1 MVKVLEKE
9 TVGFDPLA
17 WMNDEPVDQQESSI
31 NSTTEVKGKPEV
43 AVSEEV
49 TVEEVTN
56 ENEKTEESEVHV
68 VDEIQGETETV
79 EVEAIVTADEN
90 TEIEIEEPVEA
101 IEQGVETGNESKITL
116 DATLNIQTVGIL
128 YDQFEK
134 MLDTQNTIEIDASSV
149 ESIDTA
155 SLQLI
160 TVFKQAGIKLQ
171 KEISI
176 DFPSDKFIEAAEIL
190 GLAELLEVDQAA
202 AGFF

>member
-1 MVKVLEKE
+1 MAKILEKE
-9 TVGFDPLA
+9 TIGFDPLA

-49 TVEEVTN
+49 IVEEVTN

-90 TEIEIEEPVEA
+90 TEIEVEEPVEV
-101 IEQGVETGNESKITL
+101 IEQNVEIESESKITL

-134 MLDTQNTIEIDASSV
+134 MLDTQKTIEIDASSV

-160 TVFKQAGIKLQ
+160 TVFKQTGIKLQ

>member
-1 MVKVLEKE
+1 M
-9 TVGFDPLA
+9 
-17 WMNDEPVDQQESSI
+17 
-31 NSTTEVKGKPEV
+31 
-43 AVSEEV
+43 
-49 TVEEVTN
+49 
-56 ENEKTEESEVHV
+56 
-68 VDEIQGETETV
+68 DEIQGETETV

-90 TEIEIEEPVEA
+90 TEIEVEEPVEV
-101 IEQGVETGNESKITL
+101 IEQNVEIESESKITL

-134 MLDTQNTIEIDASSV
+134 MFDTQKTIEIDASSV

>member
-1 MVKVLEKE
+1 MAKILEKE
-9 TVGFDPLA
+9 TIGFDPLA

-43 AVSEEV
+43 
-49 TVEEVTN
+49 TVEKVTN
-56 ENEKTEESEVHV
+56 EIEKTEESEVHV

-90 TEIEIEEPVEA
+90 TEIEVEEPVEV
-101 IEQGVETGNESKITL
+101 IEQNVEIESESKITL

-134 MLDTQNTIEIDASSV
+134 MFDTQKTIEIDASSV

>member
-1 MVKVLEKE
+1 MVKVVENE

-17 WMNDEPVDQQESSI
+17 WMNDELVEQQESSI

-43 AVSEEV
+43 AVS
-49 TVEEVTN
+49 EVTN

-90 TEIEIEEPVEA
+90 TEIEVEEPVEV
-101 IEQGVETGNESKITL
+101 IEQNVEIESESKITL

-134 MLDTQNTIEIDASSV
+134 MLDTQKTIEIDASSV

-160 TVFKQAGIKLQ
+160 TVFKQAGVKLQ

>member
-1 MVKVLEKE
+1 MSKVLEKE
-9 TVGFDPLA
+9 IVGFDPLA
-17 WMNDEPVDQQESSI
+17 WMNDDQVDQQEPSI
-31 NSTTEVKGKPEV
+31 NSENEVKDKPEV
-43 AVSEEV
+43 NVVKEV
-49 TVEEVTN
+49 ATEN
-56 ENEKTEESEVHV
+56 ENTEESEVHI
-68 VDEIQGETETV
+68 VDEVQTETEIT
-79 EVEAIVTADEN
+79 EVDLIVTADEN
-90 TEIEIEEPVEA
+90 NEVDVEEPVEA
-101 IEQGVETGNESKITL
+101 IESNSKIIL
-116 DATLNIQTVGIL
+116 DATLNIQTVSTL
-128 YDQFEK
+128 YDQFVE
-134 MLDTQNTIEIDASSV
+134 MLDTQKIIEIDASSV